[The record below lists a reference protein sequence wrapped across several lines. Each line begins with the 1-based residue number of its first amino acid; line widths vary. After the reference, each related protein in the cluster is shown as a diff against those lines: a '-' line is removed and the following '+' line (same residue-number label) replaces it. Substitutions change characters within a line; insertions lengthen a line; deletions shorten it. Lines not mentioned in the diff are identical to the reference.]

1 MDISDYIHPVSP
13 PKTGK
18 GLGKPKGRTGR
29 KEAIPFLGGEKSV
42 SEVDTNHASG
52 RSELGNE
59 SWINSTEAHSS

>member
-29 KEAIPFLGGEKSV
+29 KEAIPFLGGGKSV
-42 SEVDTNHASG
+42 SEVGTNHGSG
-52 RSELGNE
+52 RDQLGNE
-59 SWINSTEAHSS
+59 SDFNSTDAYSS